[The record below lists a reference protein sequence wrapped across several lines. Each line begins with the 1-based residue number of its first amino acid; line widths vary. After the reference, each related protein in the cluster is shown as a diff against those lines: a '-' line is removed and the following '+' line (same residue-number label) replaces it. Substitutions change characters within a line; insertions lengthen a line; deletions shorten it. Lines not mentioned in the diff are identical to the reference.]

1 MKAQLELRDRA
12 LSATAEGV
20 VIADARLPH
29 NPIIYANAGFERLTG
44 YSVEDV
50 MGRNC
55 RFLQGPGTDLDTL
68 ERLRSAIHQKQ
79 ECTVQLLNYRKDG
92 SSFWNRLSITPIRD
106 ASREVT
112 HFIGVQSDITEQKRT
127 EEALQAANRNLE
139 AAAERL
145 KHDLE
150 AAAAVQRA
158 LLPSALPQ
166 VPGINL
172 AWAFRPCQELA
183 GDILNVFLLDDRR
196 IALYILDVSGHGV
209 ASSLLS
215 FTLSHLLSPIP
226 EKSALYQ
233 AAGDGRGTYHVLPP
247 ADVVARLNK
256 QFPFNPDLPQ
266 YFTIVY
272 GILELETRKF
282 RYVSAGHFNPVC
294 VPAGEPPRI
303 AAAGSSPPVGLLPNP
318 RYEEQVLELKPGDR
332 VYLSTD
338 GVIEAENSAGQ
349 EFGLD
354 RLFDAL
360 DRYRS
365 SPLAE
370 GLTSAMACAE
380 QWCAPS
386 AFADDVSMLALEIS
400 NASG

>member
-20 VIADARLPH
+20 VIADARLPD

-55 RFLQGPGTDLDTL
+55 RFLQGPSTDPDTL

-92 SSFWNRLSITPIRD
+92 STFWNRLSITPIRD
-106 ASREVT
+106 AAGEVT
-112 HFIGVQSDITEQKRT
+112 HYIGVQSDITEQKRT

-172 AWAFRPCQELA
+172 AWAFRPCQAARSSHQSPDERHHVDNTA
-183 GDILNVFLLDDRR
+183 ESISMIRRRLDPQ
-196 IALYILDVSGHGV
+196 IPYSLDV
-209 ASSLLS
+209 
-215 FTLSHLLSPIP
+215 FFR
-226 EKSALYQ
+226 
-233 AAGDGRGTYHVLPP
+233 DGTVNHRMPC
-247 ADVVARLNK
+247 
-256 QFPFNPDLPQ
+256 PQ
-266 YFTIVY
+266 
-272 GILELETRKF
+272 
-282 RYVSAGHFNPVC
+282 
-294 VPAGEPPRI
+294 
-303 AAAGSSPPVGLLPNP
+303 
-318 RYEEQVLELKPGDR
+318 
-332 VYLSTD
+332 
-338 GVIEAENSAGQ
+338 
-349 EFGLD
+349 
-354 RLFDAL
+354 
-360 DRYRS
+360 
-365 SPLAE
+365 
-370 GLTSAMACAE
+370 M
-380 QWCAPS
+380 
-386 AFADDVSMLALEIS
+386 
-400 NASG
+400 

>member
-1 MKAQLELRDRA
+1 MKAQLELRNRA

-20 VIADARLPH
+20 VIADARVPD

-44 YSVEDV
+44 YSVEEV

-55 RFLQGPGTDLDTL
+55 RFLQGPETDGDTL
-68 ERLRSAIHQKQ
+68 GRLRSAIHQKQ

-92 SSFWNRLSITPIRD
+92 STFWNRLSITPIRD
-106 ASREVT
+106 ASGEVT

-127 EEALQAANRNLE
+127 EEALQAANRKLE
-139 AAAERL
+139 AAAQRL
-145 KHDLE
+145 KQDLE
-150 AAAAVQRA
+150 AAAVVQRA
-158 LLPSALPQ
+158 LLPSALPR

-183 GDILNVFLLDDRR
+183 GDALNVFPLDERR

-233 AAGDGRGTYHVLPP
+233 AVGDGSGTHRVLPP
-247 ADVVARLNK
+247 ADVVTRLNK

-266 YFTIVY
+266 YFTIAY
-272 GILELETRKF
+272 GILELETRKL
-282 RYVSAGHFNPVC
+282 RYVSAGHFNPVY

-303 AAAGSSPPVGLLPNP
+303 AAAGSCPPVGLFPHTALRGAGPGAQTGRPCLPVH
-318 RYEEQVLELKPGDR
+318 RR
-332 VYLSTD
+332 SHRD
-338 GVIEAENSAGQ
+338 GKQRRAGIRLGPPAAAE
-349 EFGLD
+349 
-354 RLFDAL
+354 
-360 DRYRS
+360 
-365 SPLAE
+365 
-370 GLTSAMACAE
+370 
-380 QWCAPS
+380 PS
-386 AFADDVSMLALEIS
+386 W
-400 NASG
+400 

>member
-20 VIADARLPH
+20 VIADARLPD

-68 ERLRSAIHQKQ
+68 ERLRSAIRQKQ

-106 ASREVT
+106 ASGEVT

-183 GDILNVFLLDDRR
+183 GDTLNVFLLDDRR

-233 AAGDGRGTYHVLPP
+233 AVGDGSGPYSVLPP

-266 YFTIVY
+266 YFTIAY
-272 GILELETRKF
+272 GILELETRRL
-282 RYVSAGHFNPVC
+282 RYVSAGHLNPVY

-303 AAAGSSPPVGLLPNP
+303 AAAGSSPPVGLFPNL
-318 RYEEQVLELKPGDR
+318 RYEEQVLELKAGDR

-360 DRYRS
+360 DRHRNS
-365 SPLAE
+365 SLAE

-380 QWCAPS
+380 QWCSPS